1 MSAVDAAHQRPSAS
15 RAPSIDFP
23 PTVPFAPAG
32 GLRLHAKGLRRRD
45 FELIVMLSSL
55 SGRRRV
61 RRLLL
66 ASAALFLST
75 LAALAVGEIG
85 VRLYAPQK
93 DAMRWFVTDKRY
105 GFTNRPNFHQRY
117 HYPTNDYVMDIQ
129 TNSLGLR
136 GPELDAQIL
145 SDPDALRVLLL
156 GDSFTFGHAVQ
167 VEETFG
173 HQLAQRLK
181 GASRRSI
188 VINAGVGGWGT
199 LQEVTYARDHMP
211 FYRPD
216 FVVLTF
222 CANDPENDTQ
232 YRYGLRDSDRGIVP
246 FPGKIFLRNNSQLYR
261 FVHTQVSSLIH
272 NFLVQRKAREH
283 GEVIELDEQSVSV
296 ISPKEWKRTLHEIR
310 SFAADFHQF
319 NPDDILLI
327 QASAPWQDD
336 IRRNLMTLSDGNTQ
350 YIDLYDRTASLT
362 ADERRQPHDGH
373 WSPLVHSIAAAE
385 IFRAIEA
392 EGQPVDPAQATAIES
407 GTFTR
412 IAGGLFN

>member
-1 MSAVDAAHQRPSAS
+1 M
-15 RAPSIDFP
+15 
-23 PTVPFAPAG
+23 
-32 GLRLHAKGLRRRD
+32 D
-45 FELIVMLSSL
+45 FELIVTMSSSVL
-55 SGRRRV
+55 GRRRV

-66 ASAALFLST
+66 VLAALFLST

-85 VRLYAPQK
+85 VRLFAPQK

-105 GFTNRPNFHQRY
+105 GFTNRPNFHQSY

-145 SDPDALRVLLL
+145 SDPDTLRVLLL

-173 HQLAQRLK
+173 HQLAHRLK
-181 GASRRSI
+181 DVSRRSV

-199 LQEVTYARDHMP
+199 LQEVTYARDHMV

-283 GEVIELDEQSVSV
+283 GEILELDEQSVSV
-296 ISPKEWKRTLHEIR
+296 ISPKEWERTLHEIR
-310 SFAADFHQF
+310 SFAADFRDF
-319 NPDDILLI
+319 NPDGTLLI

-336 IRRNLMTLSDGNTQ
+336 IRRNLMTLSHGNVR
-350 YIDLYDRTASLT
+350 YIDLYDRTANLT
-362 ADERRQPHDGH
+362 ADARRQPHDGH
-373 WSPLVHSIAAAE
+373 WSPLVHSIAADE
-385 IFRAIEA
+385 LFRAIEA
-392 EGQPVDPAQATAIES
+392 EGKLVGTAPSTAKES
-407 GTFTR
+407 GASAG
-412 IAGGLFN
+412 IAGSLVN